1 MWCGIDGGGGGG
13 RYGWMEVE
21 DGLIL
26 INIFYSSRIA
36 TRAHPSAST
45 MPIPMPMFEYLEIES
60 TTL

>member
-1 MWCGIDGGGGGG
+1 MEVEV
-13 RYGWMEVE
+13 WMEVE

-45 MPIPMPMFEYLEIES
+45 MPIPMPMFEWR
-60 TTL
+60 

>member
-1 MWCGIDGGGGGG
+1 MEMEVEVWV
-13 RYGWMEVE
+13 WMEVE

-45 MPIPMPMFEYLEIES
+45 MPIPMPMFEWR
-60 TTL
+60 